1 MSILYILLVD
11 TYNMSPDIPKTVYN
25 VIKYGIIIG
34 IFISLLILIVGS
46 VLVHDTYYITK
57 HPKFFISET
66 LIMGILTSIPII
78 FISQLRGAPIAKS
91 MIEFSVFFV
100 KIAIIH
106 IGFQL
111 SGVYSVLFPE
121 T

>member
-1 MSILYILLVD
+1 MGSI
-11 TYNMSPDIPKTVYN
+11 NPDIPKTVYN

-34 IFISLLILIVGS
+34 LFISLLILIVGS
-46 VLVHDTYYITK
+46 VLVHDTYYIIK

-66 LIMGILTSIPII
+66 LIMGILTSIPI
-78 FISQLRGAPIAKS
+78 FYISYMRGTPAAKS

-121 T
+121 Q